1 MLDLL
6 FNPQKAE
13 RHPIE
18 IVLIGIFYSS
28 FSIFLG
34 LWIFKSNSS
43 LAIVFLTVL
52 SCLYV
57 VQGAMKMEERRE
69 NNWNKELWT
78 LKHHKPI
85 IVMIL
90 CLFIGFTIS
99 FSIWA
104 LVLPPQVSANVF
116 AMQGSS
122 IEQIKMIT
130 GNATNITGSIST
142 ILMNN
147 LNIVLV
153 SLVFALFY
161 GAGVVYILAWNASV
175 MGLVIGTVTRE
186 SLGLIA
192 LPIAFAKYF
201 IHGIPEIL
209 AYITAALAGGIIY
222 FAFIKGDLTKK
233 EKVKRITI
241 DTIALLGIS
250 VLLLLIA
257 AVLEVFVSSLI

>member
-28 FSIFLG
+28 LSILLG
-34 LWIFKSNSS
+34 LWVFKSNSS

-69 NNWNKELWT
+69 NNWNSEKWT

-85 IVMIL
+85 ILMIL

-99 FSIWA
+99 FSIWSF
-104 LVLPPQVSANVF
+104 VLPAEISANIF
-116 AMQGSS
+116 SMQGSS
-122 IEQIKMIT
+122 VDQIKIIT
-130 GNATNITGSIST
+130 GNATNVAGSISA
-142 ILMNN
+142 ILANN
-147 LNIVLV
+147 LNIILV

-161 GAGVVYILAWNASV
+161 GAGVIYILAWNASV
-175 MGLVIGTVTRE
+175 MGLVIGTVARE
-186 SLGLIA
+186 TFGLIA

-201 IHGIPEIL
+201 IHGIPEML
-209 AYITAALAGGIIY
+209 AYIVAAVAGGIVY

-233 EKVKRITI
+233 GKTKRIVI
-241 DTIALLGIS
+241 DVIVLLGIS
-250 VLLLLIA
+250 ILLLLIA
-257 AVLEVFVSSLI
+257 AILEVFVSSLI